1 MAQFDYANNRATA
14 SILAGMAKSA
24 GSVAP
29 AQVLVLTA
37 AELEQFAH
45 LVATATIEGLKQE
58 PELVV
63 AQRPADRRMV
73 KGLEG
78 IQGLFNCSKSTAL
91 KYKNTWLAPA
101 VTQRGKSL
109 YIDADMAMELF
120 AERHDAIDGACI
132 ANGNKDRIRLAK

>member
-14 SILAGMAKSA
+14 AILAGMAKSA
-24 GSVAP
+24 GNVAP
-29 AQVLVLTA
+29 AQILVLTG
-37 AELEQFAH
+37 AELEQFAV
-45 LVATATIEGLKQE
+45 LVARATIEGLKQE
-58 PELVV
+58 PELVG

-78 IQGLFNCSKSTAL
+78 IQGLFNCSKSTAQ